1 MVKTKAGSDRKPR
14 RILFLITILTI
25 GGAPKAILRLARGLK
40 KKGCEVLVVTLYSR
54 RNSVPIFAE
63 QFGVTIIDLEMK
75 SEESGSPIF
84 LFFSWIRGITRL
96 YKLMRFGRYDVLQTF
111 IESSNIIGPVLGWLA
126 GIPVRVTSQRAT
138 LVYKSRWYFWI
149 DSWITNSFFVDK
161 MVAVSENTRQF
172 CIYKEKIN
180 PQKLLTIYN
189 GVDSEEYSP
198 LVPDRRQGQRD
209 AFMKELG
216 LNPDKIIVTSV
227 GRLHE
232 QKGYDI
238 LLRAIP
244 DVVQVFQNVVFLIV
258 GDGRMKEE
266 LNLLHQ
272 SLGLDNV
279 VYFLGIREDIPEIL
293 AVSDLF
299 VLPSRWEGFPN
310 ALLEAMSAGL
320 ATVATAIDGSKE
332 LIEDGENGIL
342 VPLQYPDEL
351 GKAIIGLLEDEKKR
365 QKISIAARQR
375 VINGFSEKKYIDNFA
390 ILYENLFRLKTAH

>member
-1 MVKTKAGSDRKPR
+1 MVKTKAGSYRKPR